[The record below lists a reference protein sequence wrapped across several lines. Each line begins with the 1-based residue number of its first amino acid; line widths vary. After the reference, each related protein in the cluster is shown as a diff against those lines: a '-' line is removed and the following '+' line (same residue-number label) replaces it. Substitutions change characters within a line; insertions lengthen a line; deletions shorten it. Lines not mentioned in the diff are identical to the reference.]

1 MIKEQR
7 TKKKRNKDMS
17 AKTQHNNILLAIVGF
32 AVVII
37 IVALIGFF
45 TLGRDPEIMQGQ
57 VEASEYRVSS
67 KVPGRILE
75 IRVKEG
81 DYVKVG
87 DTLAILDAP
96 EVRAKMEQARGAEDA
111 ASAIELKA
119 LNGARKEQ
127 IQGAYQ
133 VLQQAKAGLEIA
145 EKSYKRIQRLFDEG
159 VMSAQK
165 RDEVFAQYKA
175 MEAQC
180 KAAQS
185 QYDMAVNGARRE
197 DKLAA
202 QAQVNRA
209 RGAVQ
214 EVNSYLG
221 ETVQIAQMEGEVSS
235 IYPKVGEL
243 VGTGSPIMTISM
255 MNDMWGTFNVREDQ
269 LNGLQVGTEFSAYVP
284 AFNKD
289 IKMKVY
295 YMKDQGSYAVWKA
308 TKTNGQYD
316 LKTFEVKAR
325 PVDKLEGLRPGMSL
339 VVKQ

>member
-1 MIKEQR
+1 
-7 TKKKRNKDMS
+7 MS
-17 AKTQHNNILLAIVGF
+17 AKTQHNNILLAILGF
-32 AVVII
+32 VVVII
-37 IVALIGFF
+37 IVALIGVF
-45 TLGRDPEIMQGQ
+45 TLGRDPEVMQGQ
-57 VEASEYRVSS
+57 VEVSEYRVSS

-75 IRVKEG
+75 LRVKEG

-96 EVRAKMEQARGAEDA
+96 EVRAKMEQDRGAEDA
-111 ASAIELKA
+111 ASALELKA
-119 LNGARKEQ
+119 QNGARKEQ
-127 IQGAYQ
+127 IQGAFQ

-145 EKSYKRIQRLFDEG
+145 EKSYKRVQRLFDEG
-159 VMSAQK
+159 VLSAQK
-165 RDEVFAQYKA
+165 RDEAYAQYKA

-180 KAAQS
+180 MAAQS

-214 EVNSYLG
+214 EVRSYIN
-221 ETVQIAQMEGEVSS
+221 ETVQVAQMEGEVSS
-235 IYPKVGEL
+235 VYPKVGEL
-243 VGTGSPIMTISM
+243 VGTGSPIMTISIM
-255 MNDMWGTFNVREDQ
+255 DDLWGTFNVREDQ
-269 LNGLQVGTEFSAYVP
+269 LNGLQVGSEFSAFVP
-284 AFNKD
+284 AFNKN

-295 YMKDQGSYAVWKA
+295 FMKDQGSYAVWKA

-325 PVDKLEGLRPGMSL
+325 PVEKFEGLRPGMSL